1 MNIRQQLVDGDPVA
15 REPELDAADAAA
27 IRQRVLVEA
36 RAAGVSASPRL
47 WWFSPIAVGAALAM
61 CLLVA
66 IGLGLRISTPSDV
79 ERPFQ
84 GRGQNQDPGQP
95 PRQLQFATPGGTR
108 IIWTFHQEFD
118 L

>member
-1 MNIRQQLVDGDPVA
+1 MTGDYRRHLVDGDPIA
-15 REPELDAADAAA
+15 REPELDAFHAQAM
-27 IRQRVLVEA
+27 RQRVLVEA
-36 RAAGVSASPRL
+36 QTQPSAAAAL
-47 WWFSPIAVGAALAM
+47 WWLRPIAVAGALAM

-66 IGLGLRISTPSDV
+66 VAVGLRMNSGDVSPAYV

-84 GRGQNQDPGQP
+84 GRGQP
-95 PRQLQFATPGGTR
+95 PRQLQFASPGGTR